1 MGATLQPRPAA
12 PFVFRWIQ
20 EDAPGPRWVE
30 LFERAW
36 PSYRRW
42 FRRDGDVRPDLDTCA
57 RELAT
62 HMPELVPIWEQLREL
77 TAGDPEAARMLSLYN
92 PTPYVTGCSQAVW
105 TRNDQPLLVRN
116 YDFHRSACEG
126 VFLHSCWTGTRTL
139 VASDCLWGV
148 LDGMNEHGLV
158 VSLAFGGRR
167 EVGPG
172 FGIPLI
178 LRYVLETCATVA
190 QAVAVFERVPSHMS
204 YNISLLEASGAHAMV
219 AVAPDRWTSTLPLE
233 VATNH
238 QPGTKWSNYDR
249 FTKSAEREE
258 HLQGLVANP
267 RMNRTGFVQAFL
279 KPPLYNTRYDR
290 AFGTIY
296 TAAYDPRRL
305 QASFHWPT
313 ARVDQSID
321 TFTPGVQ
328 KVVLRV
334 RT

>member
-1 MGATLQPRPAA
+1 MGASLPSRPAP

-20 EDAPGPRWVE
+20 EDAPGPHWIE

-36 PSYRRW
+36 PSYRKW
-42 FRRDGDVRPDLDTCA
+42 FRRDGDVRP
-57 RELAT
+57 ELAT
-62 HMPELVPIWEQLREL
+62 CAQQLGYHMPELVPIWQRLQEL
-77 TAGDPEAARMLSLYN
+77 TEANPEAARMLSLYN
-92 PTPYVTGCSQAVW
+92 PTPYVTGCSQAIW
-105 TRNDQPLLVRN
+105 TRDEPLLVRN
-116 YDFHRSACEG
+116 YDFHRGACEG
-126 VFLHSCWTGTRTL
+126 VFLHSNWTGTRTL

-190 QAVAVFERVPSHMS
+190 QAIAVLERVPSHMS
-204 YNISLLEASGAHAMV
+204 YNISLLQASGEYALV
-219 AVAPDRWTSTLPLE
+219 AVAPDRPTSTLSHD

-238 QPGTKWSNYDR
+238 QPGTKWSKYDR

-258 HLQGLVANP
+258 HLQNLVADPNL
-267 RMNRTGFVQAFL
+267 NRSDFVQAFL
-279 KPPLYNTRYDR
+279 SPPLYNTRYDR

-296 TAAYDPRRL
+296 TVAYDPGKL
-305 QASFHWPT
+305 TASFLWPEV
-313 ARVDQSID
+313 RVEQSL
-321 TFTPGVQ
+321 THFTPGKQ
-328 KVVLRV
+328 RVVLRV